1 MTAFLD
7 WTVNYGSYL
16 DFYIKLIGYVILV
29 SCALCVTW
37 HFAKA
42 TQKYYGKVDN
52 KAPHANVDS
61 SDVSVEKF
69 VD

>member
-1 MTAFLD
+1 MSAFLD

-16 DFYIKLIGYVILV
+16 DFYVKLIGYVILV

-37 HFAKA
+37 HIAKA
-42 TQKYYGKVDN
+42 TQKYYGKSDA
-52 KAPHANVDS
+52 KTSGTNVVS